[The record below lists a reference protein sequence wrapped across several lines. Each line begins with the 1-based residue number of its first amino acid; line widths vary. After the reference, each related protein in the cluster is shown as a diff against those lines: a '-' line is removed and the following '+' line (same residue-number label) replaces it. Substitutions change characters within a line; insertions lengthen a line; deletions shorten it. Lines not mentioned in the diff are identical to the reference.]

1 MEKDDIITNEK
12 ESEQAVEEPI
22 VEVVEA
28 TEETIEETTESDS
41 LYDDLLSDT
50 GTEQIMSD
58 INQKK
63 ANESKID
70 KKAAKKKKKS
80 KKQKHLYSAIIISVT
95 VGIACGGLGLVGG
108 YFLYTLTK
116 PEIEYNVESSD
127 LRSIKKRGD
136 QSTDLLK
143 TFESDPYNLVNYAQL
158 KYAEKETTFTIYN
171 NVAQNISGNQDTHT
185 ITINQGE
192 RTFLQTHSSSAEG
205 AIVNIR
211 SALRFYDEH
220 DETVTA
226 YEYNEQEQWTAD
238 AEPTKYYTYDEYMLK
253 YGKLNQGLYVID
265 EDLNYLT
272 SDTTVEEGEWM
283 SGVIIHQITKKS
295 VKDIVVKPL
304 DDGKTEI
311 NMVLFT
317 NRACYYECR
326 SIKANGG
333 FSKNPTFT
341 ETLTLS
347 VTLDENFDLYES
359 KSHETYTVNVGIEA
373 DVTTNAI
380 TRYYHSED
388 NNLTVAGHKVKI
400 PEMGEPLTMVINLE
414 GEITL

>member
-1 MEKDDIITNEK
+1 MEKDDIITNEI
-12 ESEQAVEEPI
+12 ESE
-22 VEVVEA
+22 EVVE
-28 TEETIEETTESDS
+28 ETSESDS

-50 GTEQIMSD
+50 GTEQLMSD
-58 INQKK
+58 IKEQK
-63 ANESKID
+63 ANESKGD
-70 KKAAKKKKKS
+70 KKKS
-80 KKQKHLYSAIIISVT
+80 KKKAKKQKHLYSAIIISIT

-116 PEIEYNVESSD
+116 PEVEYNVESSD

-136 QSTDLLK
+136 ESTDLLK

-158 KYAEKETTFTIYN
+158 KFAEKETTFTVYN

-185 ITINQGE
+185 ITINQGD

-220 DETVTA
+220 DETITA

-238 AEPTKYYTYDEYMLK
+238 AELTKYYTYDEYMLK

-272 SDTTVEEGEWM
+272 SDTSSEEGEWM
-283 SGVIIHQITKKS
+283 AAVLIQQITKKS
-295 VKDIVVKPL
+295 VKDVVVKPL
-304 DDGKTEI
+304 DDGKTEV
-311 NMVLFT
+311 NMVLYS
-317 NRACYYECR
+317 NRACFYECR

-341 ETLTLS
+341 ETITVS
-347 VTLDENFDLYES
+347 VTLDQDFELYETRI
-359 KSHETYTVNVGIEA
+359 HETYTVNVGIEA
-373 DVTTNAI
+373 DVI
-380 TRYYHSED
+380 TDSITKYYYSED
-388 NNLTVAGHKVKI
+388 NNLTVEGQKVSI